1 MCFSGIRWAGEAKTP
16 ERSRKSF
23 ERCVA
28 IRGHRC
34 RIFPFPW
41 VMASSNIRT
50 LETMVRSTYRVFLVV
65 LLVSTA
71 CPAWPGD
78 RGLEL
83 FKDVLAKGRECEAGK
98 TGSEVVSCYVKASPS
113 KCESYVYE
121 VYSRRNNAARQAWR
135 LCVAM
140 CADAG
145 LWSRTY
151 GECSRDLD

>member
-1 MCFSGIRWAGEAKTP
+1 M
-16 ERSRKSF
+16 
-23 ERCVA
+23 A

-34 RIFPFPW
+34 DDVSFPVVNGVIQYYRGHNDPIDIPRLSFCT
-41 VMASSNIRT
+41 SYCYSN
-50 LETMVRSTYRVFLVV
+50 
-65 LLVSTA
+65 
-71 CPAWPGD
+71 

-113 KCESYVYE
+113 KCESYIYE

-135 LCVAM
+135 LCVAT

-151 GECSRDLD
+151 GECARDLD